1 MFEFQNGSVRIARAF
16 RIDVF
21 IHWTWG
27 LIVLWML
34 MNPWAQ
40 FTRPIWNLAVILGLF
55 GIVTLHEFGHS
66 LAAISVGGKP
76 GNIVLWPFGGI
87 AFTNAPNRPGASL
100 WVVAAGPL
108 VNVILYPLFYAAYH
122 YAKHAATAGSPAISS
137 DEVMFLLLMF
147 EINKL
152 LLLFNIL
159 PSYPLDGGQIL
170 RSLLWFVVGEA
181 KSLRMAAALG
191 MAGAVGIGLWFLIR
205 WHSIYMLF
213 LCLFLLQAAW
223 SAYQVAGMMPNSR
236 PVRRRQGAT
245 RSSHDLA
252 ACPNCGNAPPRGEF
266 HTCGACQASF
276 DVFAGRG
283 RCPRCGA
290 DFTDSPITC
299 PSCNFTAPLR
309 AWFGEA
315 AARPPT

>member
-55 GIVTLHEFGHS
+55 AIVTLHEFGHS

-108 VNVILYPLFYAAYH
+108 VNVLLFPILYVAYH
-122 YAKHAATAGSPAISS
+122 SAKQTWLAGSHVVSN
-137 DEVMFLLLMF
+137 DMVTFLALIYW
-147 EINKL
+147 INTA

-170 RSLLWFVVGEA
+170 RSLLWFIVGEA
-181 KSLRMAAALG
+181 KSLRIAAAIG
-191 MAGAVGIGLWFLIR
+191 IAGAIGMGLWFFVR
-205 WHSIYMLF
+205 FHSYFMPL
-213 LCLFLLQAAW
+213 LCIFLLQAAW
-223 SAYQVAGMMPNSR
+223 QAYTIAEMLPNNR
-236 PVRRRQGAT
+236 PVQRRRSPAQGT
-245 RSSHDLA
+245 HSLA

-266 HTCGACQASF
+266 HTCGSCQASF

-309 AWFGEA
+309 AWFGETA
-315 AARPPT
+315 ANN